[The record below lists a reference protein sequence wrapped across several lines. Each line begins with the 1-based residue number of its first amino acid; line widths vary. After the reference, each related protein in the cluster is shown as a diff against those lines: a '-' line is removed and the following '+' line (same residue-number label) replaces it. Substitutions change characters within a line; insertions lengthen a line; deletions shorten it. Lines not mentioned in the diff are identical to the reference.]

1 MVVDLTDF
9 SPVSLNLVKILCNI
23 AEYLFQI
30 ALVLA
35 VIAFLVAAFYYL
47 TSAGNEQRITRGKS
61 ALTYAALGA
70 AVAIIAWGAAL
81 IIASILGG
89 GGSFTDP
96 CP

>member
-1 MVVDLTDF
+1 MIVDLQKY
-9 SPVSLNLVKILCNI
+9 SPVSLNLVNILCNI

-47 TSAGNEQRITRGKS
+47 TSAGNEQRISRGKS

-89 GGSFTDP
+89 AGSFTDP